1 MHKTSS
7 PYSGGGGW
15 RGETTPVLG
24 RRGREQTQGSLAPS
38 RPNCTSP
45 TQGYKH
51 RPLKWR
57 HLTLQL
63 LLLAVRCRV
72 KACCWAWVSQ
82 LGSGG
87 GTNPETLIGTHT
99 GPRRRGGSAPPALHS
114 TPPPPP
120 PPPGFCY
127 SEPRSLR
134 FLPGVKRPLGD
145 PHGAPRPGQVLRR
158 KSGQRGLGRVGAG
171 CPRGGARSEPWGLGA
186 GGFNRIRLV

>member
-87 GTNPETLIGTHT
+87 GTNPETLVGTHT

-120 PPPGFCY
+120 PPAWLLLFRAQIPALPPRGQAATWRP
-127 SEPRSLR
+127 PRSSQAG
-134 FLPGVKRPLGD
+134 PGAAAEVG
-145 PHGAPRPGQVLRR
+145 
-158 KSGQRGLGRVGAG
+158 SEGAG
-171 CPRGGARSEPWGLGA
+171 EGRGGLSARGCSVRALGA
-186 GGFNRIRLV
+186 GRGRV